1 MAQLVEQSFLTP
13 EIQGLAPSFVKIL
26 STNCA
31 IVNTKKRKG
40 GPGIASHKKCY
51 LKVICSCANKAA
63 VGRFVRFLKKMIEG
77 FYN

>member
-13 EIQGLAPSFVKIL
+13 EIQGLDHSFVKIL
-26 STNCA
+26 STNCT

-51 LKVICSCANKAA
+51 LKVICS
-63 VGRFVRFLKKMIEG
+63 
-77 FYN
+77 